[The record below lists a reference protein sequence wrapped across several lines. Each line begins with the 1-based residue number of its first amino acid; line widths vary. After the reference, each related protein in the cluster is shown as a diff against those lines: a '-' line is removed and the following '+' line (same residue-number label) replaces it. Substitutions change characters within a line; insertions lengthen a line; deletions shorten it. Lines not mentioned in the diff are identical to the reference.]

1 MIVEHDNEIYRVRF
15 KHDESSHIHKVSG
28 ERRGKWFKDLF
39 VVEYTPTTNC
49 ILERRFEDEWF
60 ELANLR
66 AICNYSDIG
75 IYSKEEG
82 RKKSLEKVLNSTFL
96 YRDTRTKFW
105 EEYGKQTNKSWA
117 ANLQD
122 VQEGG
127 IPANPQP

>member
-1 MIVEHDNEIYRVRF
+1 
-15 KHDESSHIHKVSG
+15 
-28 ERRGKWFKDLF
+28 
-39 VVEYTPTTNC
+39 
-49 ILERRFEDEWF
+49 
-60 ELANLR
+60 
-66 AICNYSDIG
+66 
-75 IYSKEEG
+75 
-82 RKKSLEKVLNSTFL
+82 LNSTFL